1 MVSGSGGTAVGSML
15 GEFTSRAKL
24 PLDKQADV
32 LVWGKYRG
40 ITLDFVIIVAENI
53 VMTNE
58 R

>member
-15 GEFTSRAKL
+15 RAKL